1 MHSERELFCEKA
13 TFNINCFAS
22 VAKLV
27 NCIFSLCFPL
37 MLKGSWLSVTKKE
50 PCSSSTI
57 ALREIINK
65 VCPGWKSKWVNL
77 PLWLL
82 IFFCSARDE
91 TEKQLNK
98 ILFLFAGTMDCQC
111 AVTAQCCTELLGS
124 AADNRTDNT
133 ECDNRASHHP
143 STVMAR
149 YSQLLK
155 NAKIKCIFIK
165 YTFFLFI
172 FPRWFPWG
180 NAVAPSHE
188 DEVL

>member
-1 MHSERELFCEKA
+1 MGMHPKATKSPSLQPGWNRQGKGWIYSWLKELWHKEAFPGPCRDPPLHLTGEVQTCLSFVVFLCLFNKEMHSERELFCEKA

-65 VCPGWKSKWVNL
+65 VCPGWESKWVNL

-82 IFFCSARDE
+82 IFFVVPKMR
-91 TEKQLNK
+91 
-98 ILFLFAGTMDCQC
+98 
-111 AVTAQCCTELLGS
+111 
-124 AADNRTDNT
+124 
-133 ECDNRASHHP
+133 
-143 STVMAR
+143 
-149 YSQLLK
+149 LK
-155 NAKIKCIFIK
+155 
-165 YTFFLFI
+165 
-172 FPRWFPWG
+172 
-180 NAVAPSHE
+180 SS
-188 DEVL
+188 